1 MLSKKILIE
10 SRITDF
16 EKTFDRKFSQDQK
29 EKILDEVPSKFYQWA
44 GKNLDQIS
52 FDGNFELVKN
62 LLSYFNK
69 FGSNLKKTDI
79 NQYTGIEE
87 LKRVLDEYSERQRR
101 NYKKQ
106 NGANIVYDSPKYLV
120 INPLSHESSCYY
132 GSGTKWCTTGRDTA
146 DTFNRYNSDGKLFY
160 IIDKTLPSS
169 DPMYKIGLSKK
180 FEGKDD
186 FYDALDN
193 SIKGS
198 PIIQTEEIKKI
209 LQKINEYMG
218 VEYAAQLKIYSDE
231 RESAKEK
238 ERLRNLEARR
248 IRNTKN
254 EEADERRIEGEWD
267 LTNDI
272 DDIGLKAW
280 ALFEYLEGQGADV
293 KTKEDFDR
301 AREIGLEVER
311 LTQEYDQD
319 PDVRTDLLDEIDTLK
334 DELEEINNKMDVYML
349 LPESYDHYDMTRFE
363 VIGDDFYGQTFAV
376 GDSDE
381 VESSAVEYVEGLIDD
396 IGYEGFNSNFWKSH
410 LDEEAIISHAE
421 DVFDEDLHNN
431 PESYLD
437 DEDRMLDNFQLDKIK
452 HLKSKIASLIE
463 NQNQLR
469 EIQDELEDPSDEKY
483 DEIEEKIESIEEL
496 IDELKDEITDI
507 EDDPQGDFPQDV
519 IDEKFQDLI
528 RDVRRDLEGY
538 LENYGL
544 NAENFIDKDSFVKD
558 VIDTDGYGMLSSY
571 DGNYDTITVKG
582 NEYYVMRID

>member
-29 EKILDEVPSKFYQWA
+29 EKILDEIPSKFYQWA

-79 NQYTGIEE
+79 NQYNGIEE

-160 IIDKTLPSS
+160 IINKTLPSS
-169 DPMYKIGLSKK
+169 DPTYKIALSKK
-180 FEGKDD
+180 FEGNQD

-198 PIIQTEEIKKI
+198 PILETDEIKKI

-218 VEYAAQLKIYSDE
+218 VEYAGQLKIYSDE
-231 RESAKEK
+231 QEKKKEQ

-248 IRNTKN
+248 IRNAKN
-254 EEADERRIEGEWD
+254 EEADERRINGEWD
-267 LTNDI
+267 LTNNI

-280 ALFEYLEGQGADV
+280 ALFEYLEGQGANV
-293 KTKEDFDR
+293 KTKEDFER

-311 LTQEYDQD
+311 LTQEYDNSE
-319 PDVRTDLLDEIDTLK
+319 DVRTDLLDEISDLE
-334 DELEEINNKMDVYML
+334 DELQEINDKMDVYML

-363 VIGDDFYGQTFAV
+363 VIGDDFYGQSFAV
-376 GDSDE
+376 GDYDE
-381 VESSAVEYVEGLIDD
+381 VETSAVEYVEGLIDD
-396 IGYEGFNSNFWKSH
+396 IGYEGFNSSFWKSH
-410 LDEEAIISHAE
+410 LDEDAIVSHAE
-421 DVFDEDLHNN
+421 DVYNQDLYDN
-431 PESYLD
+431 PDSYFD
-437 DEDRMLDNFQLDKIK
+437 DEDRMLDNVQLDQIRN
-452 HLKSKIASLIE
+452 LKSKIDSLIKT
-463 NQNQLR
+463 QNQLR
-469 EIQDELEDPSDEKY
+469 EIQDGLDDTSDERN
-483 DEIEEKIESIEEL
+483 DEIEEKIESIEET
-496 IDELKDEITDI
+496 IEELKDEIVDI
-507 EDDPQGDFPQDV
+507 EDNPQGDFPQEV
-519 IDEKFQDLI
+519 IDEKLQDLLNDVK
-528 RDVRRDLEGY
+528 RDPEAY

-544 NAENFIDKDSFVKD
+544 TAEYFIDKDSFVQG
-558 VIDTDGYGMLSSY
+558 VIDSDGYGMLSSY
-571 DGNYDTITVKG
+571 DGSYDISKVRGTD
-582 NEYYVMRID
+582 YYIMRID